1 MRQHKNRHPR
11 VAMIAGLAVGAL
23 LLGACGGNGADDD
36 GGAGTDDTGGDS
48 NGDDGASSDVTIRL
62 FTFDDEAGAVLMREQ
77 LEEFTDETGIDVTYE
92 TLPGSGA
99 AVYPDSLRTQI
110 LGGNPPDVWRI
121 WGGQIGA
128 PFAESGQAKDLS
140 EYYDEFGWHDM
151 LSEAAVD
158 DMSFEGVPYGAPFRA
173 AALGAW
179 YNRELFEQAGVEEPT
194 TYEELEEMNRQLVDA
209 GITPLGTAGQ
219 YGWHIMRLFEY
230 LLEVTAGPEL
240 HDQLLAGEASWEDP
254 AVVEAFELF
263 VRWQEE
269 GWIPEGALGLDPSD
283 VEPRYVQGGNAYTI
297 AGQWTENNHISAAG
311 ADSEDF
317 GTFVLPT
324 GHEPE
329 RFSGFIEGF
338 MIAEASPNP
347 DEAAQLIDFLLRP
360 ETQRA
365 IGNTQS
371 AVLDAPPDA
380 EEWPLSAQ
388 WAEIQAEG
396 EHYVIQDQAF
406 SQQLADNYFEVQSA
420 VLQGNIS
427 PEDAA
432 VRMEEYMQADR
443 DD

>member
-1 MRQHKNRHPR
+1 MKHHKSRRPW
-11 VAMIAGLAVGAL
+11 VTMTAGLTAGAML
-23 LLGACGGNGADDD
+23 LSACGGNGN
-36 GGAGTDDTGGDS
+36 GNGS
-48 NGDDGASSDVTIRL
+48 NGDDGANGDVTLRL
-62 FTFDDEAGAVLMREQ
+62 FTYDDDVIASALREQ
-77 LEEFTDETGIDVTYE
+77 LPVFTEETGIEVAYE

-99 AVYPDSLRTQI
+99 AVFPDSLRTQL

-128 PFAESGQAKDLS
+128 PFAESGQALELS
-140 EYYDEFGWHDM
+140 EYYEEYGWHE
-151 LSEAAVD
+151 LLAEAAVD
-158 DMSFEGVPYGAPFRA
+158 DMSFDGVPYAAPFRA

-179 YNRELFEQAGVEEPT
+179 YNRGLFEEAGVEEPT
-194 TYEELEEMNRQLVDA
+194 TYEELEQVNAQLVEA

-240 HDQLLAGEASWEDP
+240 HDQLLVGEASWEDP

-269 GWIPEGALGLDPSD
+269 GWITEGALGLDPSD

-297 AGQWTENNHISAAG
+297 VGQWTESSHIASA
-311 ADSEDF
+311 DVDPEDF

-329 RFSGFIEGF
+329 RFSGFIEGY
-338 MIAEASPNP
+338 MIAEASPHQ
-347 DEAAQLIDFLLRP
+347 DEAAQLVDFLLRP
-360 ETQRA
+360 GTQDA

-380 EEWPLSAQ
+380 DEWPLSAQ
-388 WAEIQAEG
+388 WAEIQADG

-406 SQQLADNYFEVQSA
+406 SQMLADNYFEVQSA

-432 VRMEEYMQADR
+432 VRMEEYMRADQG
-443 DD
+443 D